1 MELVAEASGPGATA
15 GVVTEA
21 GATGMAGATG
31 PQDRGGRL
39 AAEATDEV
47 AVEVTEVDTE
57 VDTVVGT
64 VEAKSVGAR
73 LAGARAREL
82 GATAGEALE
91 NSRGLVQAGGQ
102 WWAHPGM
109 LLRRKLRCW
118 YLQMVRAIVV
128 SK

>member
-1 MELVAEASGPGATA
+1 M
-15 GVVTEA
+15 
-21 GATGMAGATG
+21 
-31 PQDRGGRL
+31 
-39 AAEATDEV
+39 AAEATDKV